1 MFPQP
6 HQSLSL
12 SLMSDVFQDH
22 SDSQLHKYANLW
34 LEDPDSS
41 DGMIDTAAGLCYSR
55 LLVEITSS

>member
-1 MFPQP
+1 MFPP
-6 HQSLSL
+6 AAPVSQSLA
-12 SLMSDVFQDH
+12 DVFQDH